1 MTTDV
6 IAVTPSI
13 RDAAIVANLGERI
26 MSVTG
31 VTALDHTI
39 QETNLWLKAIEE
51 KLDLGSRQQAY
62 NALRAVLHAL
72 RDRVPPEVAIKL
84 GAQLPILLRGI
95 YYENWH
101 AAGTPTKERHASDF
115 ADHVAMEL
123 PQQFPIAPLT
133 VIRGVF
139 EIAWEKL
146 DPGEFEKLMHHLP
159 VQIREL
165 KS

>member
-1 MTTDV
+1 
-6 IAVTPSI
+6 
-13 RDAAIVANLGERI
+13 

-39 QETNLWLKAIEE
+39 QETNVWLKAIEE
-51 KLDLGSRQQAY
+51 ELDLDSRQQAY

-101 AAGTPTKERHASDF
+101 AAGTPTRERHASEF
-115 ADHVAMEL
+115 VDHVASEL
-123 PQQFPIAPLT
+123 SPQFPLEPRT
-133 VIRGVF
+133 VVRGVF
-139 EIAWEKL
+139 EIIWEKL

-159 VQIREL
+159 MQIREL
-165 KS
+165 RP

>member
-1 MTTDV
+1 
-6 IAVTPSI
+6 
-13 RDAAIVANLGERI
+13 

-31 VTALDHTI
+31 VTTLDHTI
-39 QETNLWLKAIEE
+39 QETNVWLKAIEE
-51 KLDLGSRQQAY
+51 ELELDNRQQAY

-72 RDRVPPEVAIKL
+72 RDRVPPEVAIKF

-101 AAGTPTKERHASDF
+101 AAGTPTRERHASDF
-115 ADHVAMEL
+115 ADHVATEL
-123 PQQFPIAPLT
+123 PQQFPIEPLT

-139 EIAWEKL
+139 EIVWEKL

-165 KS
+165 RS